1 MWIVQS
7 LEELYR
13 LFFDEKVPVHLK
25 FNSIF
30 GLKFMFDTG
39 DVILINLIE
48 IYFLPK
54 ILQIASFEV
63 NVSTEKRGTSYFI
76 AQGYPKDTADI

>member
-1 MWIVQS
+1 MKS
-7 LEELYR
+7 FEALHS
-13 LFFDEKVPVHLK
+13 FFFEAHINITLK

-30 GLKFMFDTG
+30 GVKFIFDTG

-54 ILQIASFEV
+54 IL
-63 NVSTEKRGTSYFI
+63 
-76 AQGYPKDTADI
+76 

>member
-1 MWIVQS
+1 M
-7 LEELYR
+7 
-13 LFFDEKVPVHLK
+13 FFDAKIDIIFR

-30 GLKFMFDTG
+30 GIKFIFDTG

-54 ILQIASFEV
+54 IL
-63 NVSTEKRGTSYFI
+63 
-76 AQGYPKDTADI
+76 